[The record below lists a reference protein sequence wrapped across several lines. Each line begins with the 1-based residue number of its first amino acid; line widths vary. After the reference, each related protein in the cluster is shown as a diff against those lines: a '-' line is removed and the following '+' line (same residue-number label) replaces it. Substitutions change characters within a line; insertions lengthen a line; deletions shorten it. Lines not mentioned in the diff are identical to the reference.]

1 MKQIT
6 EVILRDPEVT
16 LKKLLHSGHR
26 FKKLITQI
34 IVLALG
40 SWLLTSS
47 IYAQSISSKELIENA
62 KTYDAKTISYQGE
75 VIGEVMCRGDYCWVN
90 LNDGKNAIGIWLPK
104 TSASIINYK
113 GSYKAEGDWLE
124 VTGIFN
130 RACREHS
137 GDLDIHAINIRKVKE
152 GNALQEQINLK
163 KRNLSLILLGILC
176 LILILKRLKTS

>member
-1 MKQIT
+1 MK
-6 EVILRDPEVT
+6 
-16 LKKLLHSGHR
+16 KKIYIFLVMPFAICHLLYA
-26 FKKLITQI
+26 IC
-34 IVLALG
+34 
-40 SWLLTSS
+40 
-47 IYAQSISSKELIENA
+47 YAQSISSRELIENA

-176 LILILKRLKTS
+176 IILILKRLKTS